1 MSALRNSLMP
11 TPSTDG
17 PLPIDPLALRAA
29 FGTFLTGVTV
39 ITTRD
44 PDGTPRGMTA
54 NSFTSVSLDPP
65 LLLICVGKSATSF
78 PAFRACPSF
87 AVNILDEN
95 QISLSATF
103 ASKATDKFENVPH
116 DTVHTGSPILRE
128 CLTWF
133 DCSVHQSIEAGDH
146 VILIGRIQ
154 AFGTSPSA
162 PLGFCRGRYAQVK
175 DPLPPEWSPSRNMIV
190 GYIIEADGCILL
202 RATSDGKWSLPIAK
216 GRQKTTLLDLDDAG
230 TVALLPDATFLYSVF
245 DVSEGDPG
253 YIIYRGRLGAGG
265 EAAAGLAPGL
275 RFFPID
281 DLPFDAIRERDIV
294 AMLRRYVHER
304 SENRFGI
311 YVDAVDGGRV
321 AMISDP
327 VGRSSFSS

>member
-1 MSALRNSLMP
+1 MP
-11 TPSTDG
+11 TPSSDNR
-17 PLPIDPLALRAA
+17 LPIDPLALRAA

-65 LLLICVGKSATSF
+65 LLLICVGRTATSF
-78 PAFRACPSF
+78 PAFNACPSF
-87 AVNILDEN
+87 AVNILHEN
-95 QISLSATF
+95 QTPLSATF

-116 DTVHTGSPILRE
+116 DIVHTGAPILRD

-133 DCSVHQSIEAGDH
+133 DCSVHQSLETGDH

-190 GYIIEADGCILL
+190 GYIIEADGRILL

-216 GRQKTTLLDLDDAG
+216 GRQTTTLLDLDDAG
-230 TVALLPDATFLYSVF
+230 TVTLLPDATFLYSVF

-253 YIIYRGRLGAGG
+253 YIIYRGRLAASG
-265 EAAAGLAPGL
+265 EAADDLAQGL

-281 DLPFDAIRERDIV
+281 ELPFDAIGERDIV

-304 SENRFGI
+304 SQNRFGI

-327 VGRSSFSS
+327 IGSRSSTSK

>member
-1 MSALRNSLMP
+1 MAK
-11 TPSTDG
+11 PSRDDQS
-17 PLPIDPLALRAA
+17 PIDPMTLRGA

-44 PDGTPRGMTA
+44 ADGVPRGMTA

-78 PAFRACPSF
+78 PAFAVSPSF
-87 AVNILDEN
+87 AVNVLHDK
-95 QISLSATF
+95 QITLSAAF
-103 ASKATDKFENVPH
+103 ASKAKDKFENVAH
-116 DTVHTGSPILRE
+116 DTVHTGAPILRD

-133 DCSVHQSIEAGDH
+133 DCSVHQRLDVGDH
-146 VILIGRIQ
+146 VVLIGRIQ

-162 PLGFCRGRYAQVK
+162 PLGFCRGRYAEVK
-175 DPLPPEWSPSRNMIV
+175 DPLPPGWSPSRNMIV
-190 GYIIEADGCILL
+190 GYIIEANGRILL
-202 RATSDGKWSLPIAK
+202 RATDAGKWGLPIAK

-230 TVALLPDATFLYSVF
+230 TVTLLPDTTFLYSVF
-245 DVSEGDPG
+245 DVSDGDPG
-253 YIIYRGRLGAGG
+253 YIIYRGRLAASD
-265 EAAAGLAPGL
+265 EAVDDLAPGL

-281 DLPFDAIRERDIV
+281 GLPFDSIGERDIV

-304 SENRFGI
+304 SQNRFGI

-321 AMISDP
+321 AMINDP
-327 VGRSSFSS
+327 IGSRGSTLDDPPPV

>member
-1 MSALRNSLMP
+1 MA
-11 TPSTDG
+11 TPSRDDR
-17 PLPIDPLALRAA
+17 PPIDPLALRGA

-44 PDGTPRGMTA
+44 VDGIPRGMTA

-78 PAFRACPSF
+78 PAFAACPSF
-87 AVNILDEN
+87 AVNVLHAG
-95 QISLSATF
+95 QVALSAAF
-103 ASKATDKFENVPH
+103 ASKSKDKFEDVAH
-116 DTVHTGSPILRE
+116 DTVHTGAPILRD

-133 DCSVHQSIEAGDH
+133 DCSVHQRLKVGDH
-146 VILIGRIQ
+146 VVLIGRIQ

-162 PLGFCRGRYAQVK
+162 PLGFCRGRYAEVK
-175 DPLPPEWSPSRNMIV
+175 DPLPPGWSPSRNMIV
-190 GYIIEADGCILL
+190 GYIIEADGGILL
-202 RATSDGKWSLPIAK
+202 RATGEGKWSLPIAK
-216 GRQKTTLLDLDDAG
+216 GRQTTTLLDLDDAG
-230 TVALLPDATFLYSVF
+230 TLALLQDTTFLYSIF

-253 YIIYRGRLGAGG
+253 YIIYRGRLAASG
-265 EAAAGLAPGL
+265 AAADDLAPGL

-281 DLPFDAIRERDIV
+281 DLPFDAIGERDMV

-304 SENRFGI
+304 SQNRFGI
-311 YVDAVDGGRV
+311 YMDAIDGGRV

-327 VGRSSFSS
+327 LGSRSSTSE

>member
-1 MSALRNSLMP
+1 ML
-11 TPSTDG
+11 TPSSDDC
-17 PLPIDPLALRAA
+17 LQIDPLALRAA

-65 LLLICVGKSATSF
+65 LLLICVGKTATSF
-78 PAFRACPSF
+78 PAFSACSSF
-87 AVNILDEN
+87 AVNILHED
-95 QISLSATF
+95 QIPLSTTF

-116 DTVHTGSPILRE
+116 DTLHTGAPILRD

-133 DCSVHQSIEAGDH
+133 DCSVHQSMEAGDH

-154 AFGTSPSA
+154 AFGTSPSP
-162 PLGFCRGRYAQVK
+162 PLGFCRGRYAEVK
-175 DPLPPEWSPSRNMIV
+175 DPLPPGWSPSRNMIV
-190 GYIIEADGCILL
+190 GYLIEADGCILL
-202 RATSDGKWSLPIAK
+202 RSTSEGKWSLPIAK
-216 GRQKTTLLDLDDAG
+216 GWQKTTLLDLDDAG
-230 TVALLPDATFLYSVF
+230 TVTLLPGTTFLYSVF

-253 YIIYRGRLGAGG
+253 YIIYRGRLAASG
-265 EAAAGLAPGL
+265 EAAVDLAPGL

-281 DLPFDAIRERDIV
+281 GLPFDSIGERDVV

-304 SENRFGI
+304 SQNRFGI

-321 AMISDP
+321 AMIRDP
-327 VGRSSFSS
+327 IGGRRSTAE